1 MNDEKFT
8 VAGLMELMTK
18 REKELNEELAKL
30 KDSAREADECRR
42 QYRHQLLMLPI
53 QLVLFPVM
61 LLVKLFKWTYDYE
74 D

>member
-1 MNDEKFT
+1 MNDEKLT
-8 VAGLMELMTK
+8 LVELMELITK
-18 REKELNEELAKL
+18 REKEVNEELAKL
-30 KDSAREADECRR
+30 RDSAREADECRR

-53 QLVLFPVM
+53 QLVLFPAM